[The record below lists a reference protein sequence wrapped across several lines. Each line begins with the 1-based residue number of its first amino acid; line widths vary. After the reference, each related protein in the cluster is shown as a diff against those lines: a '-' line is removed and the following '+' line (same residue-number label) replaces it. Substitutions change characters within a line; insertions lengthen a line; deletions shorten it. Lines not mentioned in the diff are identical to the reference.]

1 MITGHTLETVQVQRV
16 TGLGTAD
23 PTSNETLETIHYTYQ
38 PLISYWDSGVNF
50 CLFRQKRGK
59 YFLGLGMK

>member
-1 MITGHTLETVQVQRV
+1 MCGITEVVITGHTLETVQVRTV

-38 PLISYWDSGVNF
+38 PLISYWD
-50 CLFRQKRGK
+50 
-59 YFLGLGMK
+59 